1 MARPRP
7 IPMALPET
15 SPNQMTFWEH
25 LQELRVRLVRSLLGV
40 IAAFA
45 ITYSF
50 PFGLQDH
57 LAFLKGMPPLRFK
70 LMEWAQAPFMAVYK
84 SHSIAQAKAMG
95 LPIPT
100 VFDPFSYTNLTEP
113 FFSLMRLS
121 LWAAAFLVAPF
132 LFYQVWSFI
141 RPGLY
146 ARERRWAIPFVVI
159 TSACFVLG
167 AVFAYY
173 NAFKFLGDILF
184 QEAMSAG
191 LRTNLHLDDY
201 LDLFIYTVVGTGLMF
216 EMPVLVFFLARFRL
230 VSAKWML
237 KYWRHATIVIVLASA
252 FLTPGDVVVTTI
264 FFSVILLGLYL
275 VSVAVAWLAAPR
287 AKPSNPE
294 A

>member
-1 MARPRP
+1 MAV
-7 IPMALPET
+7 PET

-25 LQELRVRLVRSLLGV
+25 LQELRVRLVRSILGV
-40 IAAFA
+40 VAAFA

-57 LAFLKGMPPLRFK
+57 FACFKNMPPLRFK
-70 LMEWAQAPFMAVYK
+70 LWEWAQAPFLEVFRT
-84 SHSIAQAKAMG
+84 HSIAQAKALG
-95 LPIPT
+95 RPIPT
-100 VFDPFSYTNLTEP
+100 VFEPFSYTNLTEP

-146 ARERRWAIPFVVI
+146 ARERKWAIPFVLI
-159 TSACFVLG
+159 TSACFLMG
-167 AVFAYY
+167 AAFAYL

-184 QEAMSAG
+184 QEALTAG
-191 LRTNLHLDDY
+191 LRTNLHLEDY

-216 EMPVLVFFLARFRL
+216 ELPVLVFFLARFRL
-230 VSAKWML
+230 VTARWML
-237 KYWRHATIVIVLASA
+237 KYWRHATLIIVLASA

-275 VSVAVAWLAAPR
+275 VSVAVAWVAAPK
-287 AKPSNPE
+287 AKRSE
-294 A
+294 AE